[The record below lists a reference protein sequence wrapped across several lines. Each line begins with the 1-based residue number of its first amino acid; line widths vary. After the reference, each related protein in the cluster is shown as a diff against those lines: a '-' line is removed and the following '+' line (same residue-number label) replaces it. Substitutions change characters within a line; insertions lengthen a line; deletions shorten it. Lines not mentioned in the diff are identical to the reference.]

1 MAGAGEEAIMAEG
14 EVIREYSKDGV
25 TVVWQ
30 PSMCIHSAKCALELG
45 SVFNP
50 QARPRVNIDGAPVER
65 IVEQVK
71 RCPSGALSY
80 RNA

>member
-1 MAGAGEEAIMAEG
+1 MPEG
-14 EVIREYSKDGV
+14 EVIREYAKDGV

-30 PSMCIHSAKCALELG
+30 PAMCIHSAKCVLELG

-50 QARPRVNIDGAPVER
+50 RARPWVNIDAAPVER

-80 RNA
+80 RNS

>member
-1 MAGAGEEAIMAEG
+1 MPEEKK
-14 EVIREYSKDGV
+14 EVIREYTRDDI

-30 PSMCIHSAKCALELG
+30 PSLCIHSAKCVLELR

-50 QARPRVNIDGAPVER
+50 QARPWVNMEGAAVER

-71 RCPSGALSY
+71 RCPSGALSC
-80 RNA
+80 RPS